1 MNRIYAR
8 SLNAFLK
15 RRIWAIP
22 VTVIMLIAIGVLW
35 VQIPAEM
42 APMEDRSQI
51 SINTRAAEG
60 ASYEYIRDY
69 TEDINNLVDS
79 IIPDAESV
87 TARVSSGSGNIRIT
101 LKDIKDRDYT
111 QMEVC
116 RTYLTG
122 HPATRRK
129 HVPLCNNSLLSAGGE
144 EVCPYNMYYKLS
156 V

>member
-1 MNRIYAR
+1 M
-8 SLNAFLK
+8 
-15 RRIWAIP
+15 P
-22 VTVIMLIAIGVLW
+22 VHW

-101 LKDIKDRDYT
+101 LKDIR
-111 QMEVC
+111 
-116 RTYLTG
+116 RTERKYARTICTTSCQYRKTG
-122 HPATRRK
+122 ESITGFFK
-129 HVPLCNNSLLSAGGE
+129 QSI
-144 EVCPYNMYYKLS
+144 
-156 V
+156 

>member
-1 MNRIYAR
+1 
-8 SLNAFLK
+8 
-15 RRIWAIP
+15 
-22 VTVIMLIAIGVLW
+22 
-35 VQIPAEM
+35 
-42 APMEDRSQI
+42 MEDRSQI

-111 QMEVC
+111 QMEVAERISQAIRNKTKARAFC
-116 RTYLTG
+116 
-122 HPATRRK
+122 ATT
-129 HVPLCNNSLLSAGGE
+129 VFFSADGE

>member
-1 MNRIYAR
+1 MQP
-8 SLNAFLK
+8 K
-15 RRIWAIP
+15 
-22 VTVIMLIAIGVLW
+22 V
-35 VQIPAEM
+35 
-42 APMEDRSQI
+42 
-51 SINTRAAEG
+51 
-60 ASYEYIRDY
+60 SYEYIRDY

-111 QMEVC
+111 QMEVAE
-116 RTYLTG
+116 RISQVS
-122 HPATRRK
+122 ATRRK
-129 HVPLCNNSLLSAGGE
+129 HVPLCNNSLLSADGE

>member
-1 MNRIYAR
+1 
-8 SLNAFLK
+8 
-15 RRIWAIP
+15 
-22 VTVIMLIAIGVLW
+22 MLIAIGVLW

-87 TARVSSGSGNIRIT
+87 TARVPVAVEIYVS
-101 LKDIKDRDYT
+101 
-111 QMEVC
+111 
-116 RTYLTG
+116 
-122 HPATRRK
+122 H
-129 HVPLCNNSLLSAGGE
+129 
-144 EVCPYNMYYKLS
+144 
-156 V
+156 